1 MKEINTIIK
10 KNVTEE
16 DNRSD
21 RKNEADKIEK
31 KSINESNL
39 NNIDIN
45 AIIRK
50 IKDLSDKQIIILDS
64 IEQYKRDTK
73 RIINQK
79 KLKIQSLEAKIEE
92 LQEKIRIEKNKKR
105 DKQGITNYQMK
116 RKNNNDY
123 GDEDDRYNYN
133 Y

>member
-1 MKEINTIIK
+1 M
-10 KNVTEE
+10 
-16 DNRSD
+16 
-21 RKNEADKIEK
+21 
-31 KSINESNL
+31 

-92 LQEKIRIEKNKKR
+92 L
-105 DKQGITNYQMK
+105 
-116 RKNNNDY
+116 
-123 GDEDDRYNYN
+123 
-133 Y
+133 

>member
-50 IKDLSDKQIIILDS
+50 IKDLSI
-64 IEQYKRDTK
+64 
-73 RIINQK
+73 
-79 KLKIQSLEAKIEE
+79 
-92 LQEKIRIEKNKKR
+92 
-105 DKQGITNYQMK
+105 
-116 RKNNNDY
+116 
-123 GDEDDRYNYN
+123 
-133 Y
+133 